1 MLELPSSLF
10 FNPTPNS
17 IVRLFSRLHHSG
29 GELWREAHDMCYHYM
44 HMARKRDRFFALFG
58 AILFLI
64 TASAF
69 TVLVVWTMVS
79 DKNDSNN
86 PATSTTTANKNQL
99 QGTKLANFTPTDKVS
114 KLEIIDQKVGEG
126 ATVKANDTVTAD
138 YTGAVAATGTIFQ
151 SSLDSGSAPTFSLNP
166 KDPNTVIEGWQKGLI
181 GMKVGGTRRLVIPA
195 AQAYA
200 ANPPQG
206 SGIPPNAPI
215 VFDITLRAIGS

>member
-1 MLELPSSLF
+1 
-10 FNPTPNS
+10 
-17 IVRLFSRLHHSG
+17 
-29 GELWREAHDMCYHYM
+29 M

-86 PATSTTTANKNQL
+86 PATSSTTANKYEL
-99 QGTKLANFTPTDKVS
+99 QGTKLANFTPSDHVS